1 MKISQLAEYS
11 IIVAGVIFGFRF
23 VDNLFFLLYQLL
35 MYSGEYGF
43 SMKYHLRSLFFITV
57 YFAAFVLLIRY
68 SGTIARWLL
77 REDANRVTGLTISWQ
92 HVLWGVMIGMSLSI
106 IVTSLPDTLSF
117 LYKSF
122 QKGSGSSK
130 LDLDQWDLQ
139 KEELKSATFRTAIA
153 LAILVFYRPISHW
166 FIRKHEANDLIF
178 ESKEEKQ

>member
-23 VDNLFFLLYQLL
+23 VDNLFFLLYELL
-35 MYSGEYGF
+35 LYSGEYGF
-43 SMKYHLRSLFFITV
+43 SMKYHLRSLFFIAV
-57 YFAAFVLLIRY
+57 YFTAFVLLIRY

-77 REDANRVTGLTISWQ
+77 REEGDRVSGLTISWQ
-92 HVLWGVMIGMSLSI
+92 HVLWVVMIGMSLSI
-106 IVTSLPDTLSF
+106 IVTNLPDTLSY

-130 LDLDQWDLQ
+130 LDPEKWELQ
-139 KEELKSATFRTAIA
+139 KDELMYATLRTALA
-153 LAILVFYRPISHW
+153 LIILVFYRQISHW

>member
-23 VDNLFFLLYQLL
+23 VDNLFFLIYQLL
-35 MYSGEYGF
+35 LVSGEYGF
-43 SMKYHLRSLFFITV
+43 SMKYHFRSLFFIAA

-68 SGTIARWLL
+68 SGLIARWLL
-77 REDANRVTGLTISWQ
+77 REEADKPTGLTISWQ
-92 HVLWGVMIGMSLSI
+92 HVLWVVLIGMSVSV
-106 IVTSLPDTLSF
+106 IVSNLPDTLSY

-130 LDLDQWDLQ
+130 LDPEEWELQ
-139 KEELKSATFRTAIA
+139 KVELMNATFRTAAA
-153 LAILVFYRPISHW
+153 LVILVFYRHISHW

-178 ESKEEKQ
+178 ETKEEKQ